1 MTAARPGTRAPAVN
15 LFGTGVLGKIRAQG
29 DFLRINA
36 TDPAVPAFARFLE
49 DGNELLHEAGTQ
61 LDPEPIGFVFA
72 APETGRV
79 LVGGLGPGID
89 SVGRPY
95 PLAVFE
101 ALSARELSHS
111 FPLVPSLYGGFLVAA
126 GGLVR
131 EAPDLSPPEIVG
143 RLADIPLPGSFDLA
157 AAESTARESRRE
169 RAAELSRRLF
179 GDPASGQRYYGFHTF
194 QTACRLAR
202 DRDPGRVN
210 VALHCPCERES
221 DAGVWLTLARA
232 ILRRPSVP
240 SFFFRGP
247 PRPALVLSLG
257 SPSPALLS
265 YFAASPRGHQK
276 IWPLTT
282 QQPAAIAAA
291 RKALPASQLLVIDAA
306 FATVDELICALS
318 SG

>member
-1 MTAARPGTRAPAVN
+1 MTAAPAAIAN
-15 LFGTGVLGKIRAQG
+15 PCGIGVLGKIRAQG

-36 TDPAVPAFARFLE
+36 SDPAVLPFARFLE
-49 DGNELLHEAGTQ
+49 DGNELLHEANTE
-61 LDPEPIGFVFA
+61 LAPEPIGFVFA
-72 APETGRV
+72 APESGRV

-89 SVGRPY
+89 AVGRPY
-95 PLAVFE
+95 PLAVF
-101 ALSARELSHS
+101 AAVAARQLSHS
-111 FPLVPSLYGGFLVAA
+111 FPLVPSLYRGFLVAA
-126 GGLVR
+126 RGLVR
-131 EAPDLSPPEIVG
+131 EAPDLSSPEIAG
-143 RLADIPLPGSFDLA
+143 RLAGVPLPGTFDLA
-157 AAESTARESRRE
+157 LAESTARESRRE
-169 RAAELSRRLF
+169 RAADLSRRLF
-179 GDPASGQRYYGFHTF
+179 GDPASGQRYYGFQTF
-194 QTACRLAR
+194 QTACRLSR
-202 DRDPGRVN
+202 DHDPARVN
-210 VALHCPCERES
+210 VALECPCERES
-221 DAGVWLTLARA
+221 DAGVWLELSRG

-257 SPSPALLS
+257 SPSPALLPW
-265 YFAASPRGHQK
+265 FAASPRGHQK

>member
-1 MTAARPGTRAPAVN
+1 MTGAQPRTKAPVAD
-15 LFGTGVLGKIRAQG
+15 LRGIGVLGKIRAQG

-36 TDPAVPAFARFLE
+36 SDPAVPAFARFLE
-49 DGNELLHEAGTQ
+49 DGNELLHEARTE
-61 LDPEPIGFVFA
+61 LAPEPIGFVFS
-72 APETGRV
+72 APESGRV
-79 LVGGLGPGID
+79 LVGGLGSGID

-95 PLAVFE
+95 PLAVFA
-101 ALSARELSHS
+101 ALAARELSAS

-131 EAPDLSPPEIVG
+131 EAPDLSSPEIAA
-143 RLADIPLPGSFDLA
+143 RLLDLPLPGRFELA
-157 AAESTARESRRE
+157 AAESMARETRRE
-169 RAAELSRRLF
+169 RAADLSRRLF
-179 GDPASGQRYYGFHTF
+179 GDPASGQRYYGFQTF
-194 QTACRLAR
+194 QTACRLSR

-210 VALHCPCERES
+210 VALECPCERES
-221 DAGVWLTLARA
+221 DAGMWLTLSRG
-232 ILRRPSVP
+232 ILRRASVP
-240 SFFFRGP
+240 SFFFRGA

-257 SPSPALLS
+257 SPSPALLPC
-265 YFAASPRGHQK
+265 FAASPRGHQK